1 MKLTI
6 EVDFNKEMMESLYE
20 DGVLNAT
27 SPEKTQELAE
37 AMGQL
42 IDLLGNDVLAT
53 MGKRQCYIDH
63 KEVVEYL
70 NGLQ

>member
-6 EVDFNKEMMESLYE
+6 EVDFNKEVMESLHAE
-20 DGVLNAT
+20 GFLNAT
-27 SPEKTQELAE
+27 SPENTQELAE
-37 AMGQL
+37 AMGEI
-42 IDLLGNDVLAT
+42 IDLLGNDILDT
-53 MGKRQCYIDH
+53 MGKRRYYIDH

>member
-20 DGVLNAT
+20 DGVLNAA

-37 AMGQL
+37 DMGEL

-53 MGKRQCYIDH
+53 MGKRRCYIDH